1 MICLGPAKIIDTI
14 LIFLGIR
21 FRNTYLL
28 VFHEIFISDSNVF
41 FIDLICCGLFHLF
54 QVMLQYF
61 LEVLMLLFALTVNFI
76 LHEIGYRS
84 QTMSYQKT
92 KNIKDTCSTGAT
104 FAPCLLMA
112 TATIYSLF

>member
-1 MICLGPAKIIDTI
+1 MGCSACSWGVRL
-14 LIFLGIR
+14 
-21 FRNTYLL
+21 FRNDDLL

-61 LEVLMLLFALTVNFI
+61 LEVFALTVNFI

-112 TATIYSLF
+112 TATIYSFF